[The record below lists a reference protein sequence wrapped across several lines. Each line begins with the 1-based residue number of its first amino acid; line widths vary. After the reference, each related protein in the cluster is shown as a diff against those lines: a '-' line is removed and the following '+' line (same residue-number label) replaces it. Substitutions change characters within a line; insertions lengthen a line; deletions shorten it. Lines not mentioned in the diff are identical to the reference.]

1 MSLCVLNLVHVP
13 GSHIR
18 KVIKELNQVVLE
30 SKQGEA
36 ALGGA
41 KYCFNSNFMEMF
53 GQKLNCVSLSF
64 GSSSTC
70 HSLWCHISLH
80 MLKRTIEKHPAHEK
94 TEQEGAS
101 ESSVKL
107 CKPIQSE

>member
-1 MSLCVLNLVHVP
+1 MSVCVLKLFHVL

-30 SKQGEA
+30 SKEGEA
-36 ALGGA
+36 TLGHA
-41 KYCFNSNFMEMF
+41 KYCFNSNFVEMF

-70 HSLWCHISLH
+70 HSLWGHISLH
-80 MLKRTIEKHPAHEK
+80 MLKRTIEKNPAHEK
-94 TEQEGAS
+94 N
-101 ESSVKL
+101 
-107 CKPIQSE
+107 